1 MQDISIYIRKLKTL
15 IIGEP
20 HNPLD
25 SHIFHKVSL
34 IALFAWVGLGSDAM
48 SSASYGPEEA
58 YLALGGH
65 IYLAI
70 FVAMGIILTI
80 FVIST
85 SYSQIIELF
94 PTGGGGYLVASK
106 LLSPSFGMLSGCAL
120 LIDYVLTIAISIAS
134 GVDAVLSFLPI
145 SWHVIKLGFAFFVII
160 VIILLN
166 LRGLK
171 ESVLFL
177 LPIFVLFIIAHV
189 ILIIYAFSMHL
200 TNVPTVMTNTVT
212 DARNVTSGAGLSA
225 LLFIIL
231 HSYSMGAGTYT
242 GIEAVSNAVPVMR
255 EPRVKTA
262 KRTMHL
268 MAISLAFM
276 AAGLLL
282 AYILYNVVP
291 EPGKTLN
298 AILFENITK
307 SWGTFGHY
315 FVIATLV
322 SEAGL
327 LFVAAQTGFL
337 DGPRVLANMAL
348 DRWVPTRFATLSDR
362 LVTQNGILIMG
373 ISALVM
379 VFLTQGSVKLLIVL
393 YSIAVFITFI
403 LSQAGMVRHWW
414 DSKTK
419 VKNWKKKFIING
431 VGLVLTVLILMS
443 VIMVKF
449 NEGGWVTLLIIA
461 AFAGVVVLIRRHY
474 DSASVLI
481 KELNAT
487 MINSPEYMAIIKN
500 DTPDKVD
507 MQDKTAVL
515 LVNGFNGLGIHAL
528 STIFKLF
535 GGIYKNFVFV
545 QIGVIDAGVFK
556 GVEEIKGLQDQVS
569 KDADEYVRLI
579 SSYGYYAESFTSIGT
594 DVVDE
599 VTKLA
604 PEILKKFP
612 NAVFFGG
619 QIVFPNDSVLTRW
632 LHNYTVFASQRR
644 LYADCIPF
652 VVLPIKVIGCKY

>member
-1 MQDISIYIRKLKTL
+1 MQDHEINNKKLKSLKTL
-15 IIGEP
+15 ILGEP
-20 HNPLD
+20 RNPFD
-25 SHIFHKVSL
+25 NDIFHKVSL

-58 YLALGGH
+58 YLALGNH

-70 FVAMGIILTI
+70 FVALSIILTI

-106 LLSPSFGMLSGCAL
+106 LLSPSLGMFSGCAL

-134 GVDAVLSFLPI
+134 GVDAMLSFLPI
-145 SWHVIKLGFAFFVII
+145 SWHILKLGFAFFVIMGII
-160 VIILLN
+160 VLN
-166 LRGLK
+166 LRGIK
-171 ESVLFL
+171 ESVIFL
-177 LPIFVLFIIAHV
+177 IPIFALFVIAHV
-189 ILIIYAFSMHL
+189 ILILYALYFHAANM
-200 TNVPTVMTNTVT
+200 PTVASNTVT
-212 DARNVTSGAGLSA
+212 DVHSIVSGAGISA

-242 GIEAVSNAVPVMR
+242 GIEAVSNAVPIMR

-276 AAGLLL
+276 ASGLMLT
-282 AYILYNVVP
+282 YILYHVSP
-291 EPGKTLN
+291 EAGKTLN
-298 AILFENITK
+298 AILFEHITS
-307 SWGTFGHY
+307 SWGPFGHY
-315 FVIATLV
+315 FVIATLI

-327 LFVAAQTGFL
+327 LFVAAQTGFI

-373 ISALVM
+373 LSALAM
-379 VFLTQGSVKLLIVL
+379 VLLTQGSVQTLIVL

-414 DSKTK
+414 K
-419 VKNWKKKFIING
+419 VKTNVKDWKKKLIING
-431 VGLVLTVLILMS
+431 TGLLLTILILMS
-443 VIMVKF
+443 VILVKF
-449 NEGGWVTLLIIA
+449 SEGGWVTLLIIG
-461 AFAGVVVLIRRHY
+461 AFAGIVILIRRHY
-474 DSASVLI
+474 DNASELI
-481 KELNAT
+481 KELNAKI
-487 MINSPEYMAIIKN
+487 INSPENMNLIKN
-500 DTPDKVD
+500 DTPDKSNL
-507 MQDKTAVL
+507 QDKTAVL
-515 LVNGFNGLGIHAL
+515 LVNGFNGLGMQAL

-535 GGIYKNFVFV
+535 GGMYKNFVFV

-556 GVEEIKGLQDQVS
+556 GEEEIKELQTQVS
-569 KDADEYVRLI
+569 KDVDKYVKLM
-579 SSYGYYAESFTSIGT
+579 SSHGYHAEGFTAVGT
-594 DVVDE
+594 DVVE
-599 VTKLA
+599 EITKLA
-604 PEILKKFP
+604 PEILTKFP

-619 QIVFPNDSVLTRW
+619 QIVLPNDSMLTRW
-632 LHNYTVFASQRR
+632 LHNYTVFASQRK
-644 LYADCIPF
+644 LYADGIPF
-652 VVLPIKVIGCKY
+652 VVLPIKV

>member
-1 MQDISIYIRKLKTL
+1 
-15 IIGEP
+15 
-20 HNPLD
+20 
-25 SHIFHKVSL
+25 
-34 IALFAWVGLGSDAM
+34 M

-58 YLALGGH
+58 YLALGNH

-70 FVAMGIILTI
+70 FVALSIVLTI

-106 LLSPSFGMLSGCAL
+106 LLSPSLGMLSGCAL

-134 GVDAVLSFLPI
+134 GVDAMLSFLPI
-145 SWHVIKLGFAFFVII
+145 SWHILKLGFAFFVIMGII
-160 VIILLN
+160 VLN
-166 LRGLK
+166 LRGIK
-171 ESVLFL
+171 ESVIFL
-177 LPIFVLFIIAHV
+177 IPIFALFVIAHV
-189 ILIIYAFSMHL
+189 ILILYALYFHAANM
-200 TNVPTVMTNTVT
+200 PTVASNTVT
-212 DARNVTSGAGLSA
+212 DVHSIVSGAGISA

-242 GIEAVSNAVPVMR
+242 GIEAVSNAVPIMR

-276 AAGLLL
+276 ATGLMLT
-282 AYILYNVVP
+282 YIFYHVSP
-291 EPGKTLN
+291 EAGKTLN
-298 AILFENITK
+298 AILFEHITS
-307 SWGTFGHY
+307 SWGPFGHY
-315 FVIATLV
+315 FVIATLI

-327 LFVAAQTGFL
+327 LFVAAQTGFI

-373 ISALVM
+373 ISALAM
-379 VFLTQGSVKLLIVL
+379 VLLTQGSVQTLIVL

-414 DSKTK
+414 K
-419 VKNWKKKFIING
+419 VKTNVKDWKKKLIING
-431 VGLVLTVLILMS
+431 TGLLLTIIILMS
-443 VIMVKF
+443 VIAVKF
-449 NEGGWVTLLIIA
+449 GEGGWVTLLIIG
-461 AFAGVVVLIRRHY
+461 AFAGIVILIRRHY
-474 DSASVLI
+474 DNASELI
-481 KELNAT
+481 KELNAKI
-487 MINSPEYMAIIKN
+487 INSPENMNLIKN
-500 DTPDKVD
+500 DTPDKSN

-515 LVNGFNGLGIHAL
+515 LVNGFNGLGMQAL

-535 GGIYKNFVFV
+535 GGMYKNFVFV

-556 GVEEIKGLQDQVS
+556 GEEEIKELQIQVS
-569 KDADEYVRLI
+569 KDVDKYVKLM
-579 SSYGYYAESFTSIGT
+579 SSHGYHAEGFTAVGT
-594 DVVDE
+594 DVVE
-599 VTKLA
+599 EITKLA
-604 PEILKKFP
+604 PEILMKFP

-619 QIVFPNDSVLTRW
+619 QIVLPNDSMLTRW
-632 LHNYTVFASQRR
+632 LHNYTVFASQRK
-644 LYADCIPF
+644 LYADGIPF
-652 VVLPIKVIGCKY
+652 VVLPIKV

>member
-1 MQDISIYIRKLKTL
+1 MQDDEIFNKKLKSLKTL
-15 IIGEP
+15 VIGEP
-20 HNPLD
+20 RNPFD
-25 SHIFHKVSL
+25 SDIFHKVSL

-58 YLALGGH
+58 YLALGDN

-70 FVAMGIILTI
+70 FVAMSIILTI

-106 LLSPSFGMLSGCAL
+106 LLSPSLGMLSGCAL
-120 LIDYVLTIAISIAS
+120 LIDYILTIAISIAS
-134 GVDAVLSFLPI
+134 GVDAMLSFLPPN
-145 SWHVIKLGFAFFVII
+145 WHSLKLGFAFFVIM

-166 LRGLK
+166 LRGVK

-177 LPIFVLFIIAHV
+177 MPIFSLFIIAHV
-189 ILIIYAFSMHL
+189 TLILYAFFTHFTSA
-200 TNVPTVMTNTVT
+200 PTVMSNTVT
-212 DARNVTSGAGLSA
+212 EVRSVTSGAGGLSA

-262 KRTMHL
+262 KKTMQL

-276 AAGLLL
+276 AAGLML
-282 AYILYNVVP
+282 AYILYNVSP
-291 EPGKTLN
+291 EAGKTLN
-298 AILFENITK
+298 AVLFENITE

-373 ISALVM
+373 ISALAV

-403 LSQAGMVRHWW
+403 LSQAGMVCHWW
-414 DSKTK
+414 KSKAK
-419 VKNWKKKFIING
+419 VKDWKKKFIING
-431 VGLVLTVLILMS
+431 IGLILTVLILMS
-443 VIMVKF
+443 VIAVKF
-449 NEGGWVTLLIIA
+449 GEGGWVTLLIIG
-461 AFAGVVVLIRRHY
+461 AFAGVVLLIRRHY
-474 DSASVLI
+474 DNASELI
-481 KELNAT
+481 KALNSKTTPAECK
-487 MINSPEYMAIIKN
+487 NIIKN
-500 DTPDKVD
+500 DTPNKIN

-515 LVNGFNGLGIHAL
+515 LVNGFNGLGMQAL

-535 GGIYKNFVFV
+535 GGMYKNFVFV

-556 GVEEIKGLQDQVS
+556 GAEEIKGLQAQVS
-569 KDADEYVRLI
+569 KDADKYVKLI
-579 SSYGYYAESFTSIGT
+579 SSHGYYAEGFTSVGT
-594 DVVDE
+594 DVVEE

-644 LYADCIPF
+644 LYAEGIPF
-652 VVLPIKVIGCKY
+652 VVLPIKV

>member
-1 MQDISIYIRKLKTL
+1 MLDIRIYIKKLKTL
-15 IIGEP
+15 IIGGAR
-20 HNPLD
+20 NPLD
-25 SHIFHKVSL
+25 SNIFHKLSL

-85 SYSQIIELF
+85 SYSQIVELF

-106 LLSPSFGMLSGCAL
+106 LLSPSLGMLSGCAL

-134 GVDAVLSFLPI
+134 GIDAVLSFLPI
-145 SWHVIKLGFAFFVII
+145 SWQIFKLVFAFFVII
-160 VIILLN
+160 VLLLLN
-166 LRGLK
+166 LRGIK
-171 ESVLFL
+171 ESVLSL
-177 LPIFVLFIIAHV
+177 VPIFALFIITHV
-189 ILIIYAFSMHL
+189 ILIIYAISTHL
-200 TNVPTVMTNTVT
+200 TNAPTVMSGINTDVH
-212 DARNVTSGAGLSA
+212 NVTYGIGFAG

-242 GIEAVSNAVPVMR
+242 GIEAVSNAVPLMR

-276 AAGLLL
+276 AAGLML
-282 AYILYNVVP
+282 AYILYNVAH

-298 AILFENITK
+298 AVLFENVTK
-307 SWGTFGHY
+307 TWGPLGNY
-315 FVIATLV
+315 FVIATLI

-348 DRWVPTRFATLSDR
+348 DRWVPTKFATLSDR
-362 LVTQNGILIMG
+362 FVAQNGIVIMG
-373 ISALVM
+373 VSALVM
-379 VFLTQGSVKLLIVL
+379 VFLTHGSVELLVIL

-414 DSKTK
+414 KSKKK
-419 VKNWKKKFIING
+419 VEDWKKKFIING
-431 VGLVLTVLILMS
+431 VGLVMTVFILIS

-449 NEGGWVTLLIIA
+449 NEGGWVTLVIIA
-461 AFAGVVVLIRRHY
+461 AFVGVVVIIRRHY
-474 DSASVLI
+474 DYTSGLI
-481 KELNAT
+481 KELNGKIKN
-487 MINSPEYMAIIKN
+487 INSPECTDIIKN
-500 DTPDKVD
+500 DTPGKADF
-507 MQDKTAVL
+507 QDKTAVL
-515 LVNGFNGLGIHAL
+515 LVNGFNGLGIRAL
-528 STIFKLF
+528 SSIFKLF

-556 GVEEIKGLQDQVS
+556 GVEEIKGLQDGVN
-569 KDADEYVRLI
+569 KDADKYVKII

-599 VTKLA
+599 ITKLA
-604 PEILKKFP
+604 PDILKKFP

-619 QIVFPNDSVLTRW
+619 QIVFPNDSILARW
-632 LHNYTVFASQRR
+632 LHNYTVFASQRK
-644 LYADCIPF
+644 LYAEGIPF
-652 VVLPIKVIGCKY
+652 VVLPIKV

>member
-1 MQDISIYIRKLKTL
+1 MENSEEQISRLKSLKTL
-15 IIGEP
+15 IIGKP
-20 HNPLD
+20 RNPFD
-25 SHIFHKVSL
+25 SDIFHKVSL

-58 YLALGGH
+58 YLALGNH
-65 IYLAI
+65 FYLAI
-70 FVAMGIILTI
+70 FVALSIILTI

-106 LLSPSFGMLSGCAL
+106 LLSPSLGMISGCAL

-134 GVDAVLSFLPI
+134 GVDAMLSFLPTSFHI
-145 SWHVIKLGFAFFVII
+145 FKLEFAFFVIL

-166 LRGLK
+166 LRGVK
-171 ESVLFL
+171 ESVIFL
-177 LPIFVLFIIAHV
+177 LPIFALFIIAHV
-189 ILIIYAFSMHL
+189 ILILYGLATHI
-200 TNVPTVMTNTVT
+200 TTVPTVIDATST
-212 DARNVTSGAGLSA
+212 DIKSVLSGAGLSG

-255 EPRVKTA
+255 DPKVKTA
-262 KRTMHL
+262 KRTMRL

-276 AAGLLL
+276 AAGLMIT
-282 AYILYNVVP
+282 YILYSVSPV
-291 EPGKTLN
+291 PGKTLN
-298 AILFENITK
+298 AVLFQNITS
-307 SWGTFGHY
+307 SWGPIGHY
-315 FVIATLV
+315 FVVATLI

-362 LVTQNGILIMG
+362 LVTQNGVLIMG

-379 VFLTQGSVKLLIVL
+379 IALTMGSVKLLIVL

-414 DSKTK
+414 K
-419 VKNWKKKFIING
+419 VKKEIKEWKRKFIING
-431 VGLVLTVLILMS
+431 IGLILTVLILLS
-443 VIMVKF
+443 VIIVKF
-449 NEGGWVTLLIIA
+449 HEGGWITLFIIA
-461 AFAGVVVLIRRHY
+461 AFVGVVVFIRSHY

-481 KELNAT
+481 KELNAKFI
-487 MINSPEYMAIIKN
+487 MSPHCMDIIKN
-500 DTPDKVD
+500 DTPTRVD
-507 MQDKTAVL
+507 MQEKTAVL
-515 LVNGFNGLGIHAL
+515 LVNGYNGLGVQAL
-528 STIFKLF
+528 SSIFKLF
-535 GGIYKNFVFV
+535 DRTYKNYVFI

-556 GVEEIKGLQDQVS
+556 GVEEIQKLQAEVS
-569 KDADEYVRLI
+569 EGVDKYVKLI
-579 SSYGYYAESFTSIGT
+579 TSYGYHAESFTAVGT
-594 DVVDE
+594 DVVE
-599 VTKLA
+599 EITKMA
-604 PEILKKFP
+604 PTILEKYP

-619 QIVFPNDSVLTRW
+619 QIVFPDDSVMTRW

-644 LYADCIPF
+644 LYKDGIPF
-652 VVLPIKVIGCKY
+652 VVLPIKV